1 MIPSI
6 QLDNWA
12 EKMNA
17 NNIIQY
23 YKDELLSLKKGK
35 KIVFTIPLGTRKML
49 LEYGIIRRFGS
60 KFELTDQGNLLLQ
73 WT

>member
-12 EKMNA
+12 EKKNA

-35 KIVFTIPLGTRKML
+35 KIVSSIPLGTRKML

-60 KFELTDQGNLLLQ
+60 KFELTDQGDLLLQ

>member
-35 KIVFTIPLGTRKML
+35 KIVSTIPLGTRKML

-60 KFELTDQGNLLLQ
+60 KFELTDQGDLLLQ

>member
-35 KIVFTIPLGTRKML
+35 KIVSTIPLGTRKML
-49 LEYGIIRRFGS
+49 LS
-60 KFELTDQGNLLLQ
+60 
-73 WT
+73 